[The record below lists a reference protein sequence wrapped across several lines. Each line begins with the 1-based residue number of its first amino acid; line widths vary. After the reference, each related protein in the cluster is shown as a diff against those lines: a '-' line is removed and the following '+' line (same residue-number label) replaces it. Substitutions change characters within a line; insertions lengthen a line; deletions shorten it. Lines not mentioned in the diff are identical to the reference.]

1 MSLSKYRLKFPLLK
15 LEECRYEKMEEVLQ
29 DLKHSKNCLVIF
41 EPYSG
46 PVELLFT
53 GLNEDMLTSS
63 IVLMAHH
70 RQLYQFLKM
79 AIIAV
84 DRMDKPGKGGI
95 KFHDEASKFIKE
107 NYNEIVPSSGKGA

>member
-1 MSLSKYRLKFPLLK
+1 MNLSKYRLKFPLLK
-15 LEECRYEKMEEVLQ
+15 PEECRFEKMEYVLEEI
-29 DLKHSKNCLVIF
+29 KFSKNCLVIY
-41 EPYSG
+41 EPHSG

-53 GLNEDMLTSS
+53 GLDEDMLASC

-84 DRMDKPGKGGI
+84 DRMDKPGKGSM
-95 KFHDEASKFIKE
+95 KFYDEVVKFIKE
-107 NYNEIVPSSGKGA
+107 NFNDIVPESAT